1 MKIYYN
7 HALQAVHGAERGAEK
22 LMRPTIK
29 IYTDHALQAVHGAER
44 GAEEPDGAGHR
55 LRGLQVDQHQG
66 SRTGEDPRHL
76 PQGHAG

>member
-1 MKIYYN
+1 M
-7 HALQAVHGAERGAEK
+7 
-22 LMRPTIK
+22 K